1 MKVIVNKKDKIVPV
15 NCSLEM
21 LMSILNIKA
30 TDPVAIAIGD
40 EVIETKD
47 YSSITLKEGDR
58 ITIIRATC
66 GG

>member
-47 YSSITLKEGDR
+47 YPSITLKEGDR

>member
-21 LMSILNIKA
+21 LMSILSLKA
-30 TDPVAIAIGD
+30 TDPIAIAIGD

-47 YSSITLKEGDR
+47 YPLVTLKEGDR